1 MSWKLTKK
9 FRNSTPG
16 IFSSRAPSALMSPDK
31 AIVQKSHENKDFF
44 SKPGVLSVTVM
55 EAINL
60 SLPPGISLPDL
71 SSVERHSYEIDEK
84 KESQRRSLF
93 LPYLV
98 LEFDKNQVL
107 VNALSGSS
115 TICHPRW
122 EYKVNFDVLR
132 PSQLSIQCYLRRF
145 QIYKGSSSGNYIYL
159 GGIKFVPSF
168 SEISFTDEWM
178 SMHGGTGQIR
188 LQISYKSNQSSPI
201 TIDSFKLLKVV
212 GRGSFGK
219 VLQVRKIDTSCI
231 YALKTIR
238 KAHIVSRSEVN
249 HTLAERTVLAQIN
262 NPFIVPLK
270 FSFQSPEKLYLVL
283 AFVNGGELFYHLQRE
298 GRFDLY
304 RSRFYAAELLCAL
317 ECLHSF
323 NVIYRDLKPENI
335 LLDYIGH
342 IALCDFG
349 LCKLNMTESEKTNTF
364 CGTPEYLAPEL
375 LLGQGYTKVVDWWTL
390 GVLLYEMLTGLPPFY
405 NENTNEMY
413 RRILQ
418 DPLRFP
424 DDIDKEARSLLSG
437 LLARNP
443 AKRLGNSGAA
453 EIKSHP
459 FFSSIDWKK
468 LYAKKIQPPF
478 KPNVENAA
486 DTSNFDQE
494 FTNETPLD
502 SVVDDSH
509 LSETIQQKFQNWS
522 YHGSNVIDSCNN
534 NTTNEG
540 LESVIE

>member
-1 MSWKLTKK
+1 MSSKLTKK
-9 FRNSTPG
+9 FRNSTLGISLNRVSPMITSDKSILQKSFQNQYSVVRPG
-16 IFSSRAPSALMSPDK
+16 I
-31 AIVQKSHENKDFF
+31 
-44 SKPGVLSVTVM
+44 LSVTVL
-55 EAINL
+55 EAIDL
-60 SLPPGISLPDL
+60 SLPPGISSPEPV
-71 SSVERHSYEIDEK
+71 SSSERHSYAMDEK
-84 KESQRRSLF
+84 NESHGRSLSF
-93 LPYLV
+93 PYLV
-98 LEFDKNQVL
+98 LEFDRNQVL
-107 VNALSGSS
+107 VDALAGSS
-115 TICHPRW
+115 TVCHPRW
-122 EYKVNFDVLR
+122 EYKVNFDVLK
-132 PSQLSIQCYLRRF
+132 PSQLSIQCYLRQT
-145 QIYKGSSSGNYIYL
+145 QIQKGDGSGNYIYL
-159 GGIKFVPSF
+159 GGIKFFPSF
-168 SEISFTDEWM
+168 SEISFMDEWM
-178 SMHGGTGQIR
+178 PIHNGTGQIR
-188 LQISYKSNQSSPI
+188 LQVAYKSNKNSV

-219 VLQVRKIDTSCI
+219 VLQVRKIDTSRI

-249 HTLAERTVLAQIN
+249 HTLAERTVLAQID

-270 FSFQSPEKLYLVL
+270 FSFQTSEKLYLVL
-283 AFVNGGELFYHLQRE
+283 AFINGGELFYHLQRE
-298 GRFDLY
+298 GHFDLY

-375 LLGQGYTKVVDWWTL
+375 LLGQGYTKAVDWWTL

-413 RRILQ
+413 RKILQ
-418 DPLRFP
+418 DPLKFP
-424 DDIDKEARSLLSG
+424 DDIDKDARSLLTG
-437 LLARNP
+437 LLIRNP
-443 AKRLGNSGAA
+443 EKRLGNTGAS

-478 KPNVENAA
+478 KPNVENAV

-494 FTNETPLD
+494 FTNETPID

-509 LSETIQQKFQNWS
+509 LSETIQRKFQNWS
-522 YHGSNVIDSCNN
+522 YHGSNVIDNCNN
-534 NTTNEG
+534 AVNEG
-540 LESVIE
+540 LGNVRE